1 MVQEE
6 LVRRICEMDGENQEL
21 VLELARLKEV
31 SNIKFK
37 EHKTNSYILQ
47 ILFCT

>member
-31 SNIKFK
+31 SNLQLT
-37 EHKTNSYILQ
+37 EYKTKSYIKLKK
-47 ILFCT
+47 